1 MLEFDDLMLDFAVL
15 YSLKCRSWSGAPLD
29 LPRNVKHLV
38 RTDHTVSLQSTPSP
52 YGTLFWQRVFTRHRP
67 RASSVIF
74 LAPGPI
80 DTYPE

>member
-1 MLEFDDLMLDFAVL
+1 MLEFDDFMLDFVVL
-15 YSLKCRSWSGAPLD
+15 YSLKYRSWSGAALD

-38 RTDHTVSLQSTPSP
+38 RTEHTVSLPSTPCP

-74 LAPGPI
+74 LVTGPI